1 MRPDTRNAR
10 PRSAVPARVYRRPMT
25 FPELNWLAILAG
37 FVVYFVT
44 GAIWFGPKTFYP
56 AWVRLR
62 GKDPAEPQGSH
73 GMAVVFGSTAV
84 GALVQVFTLAIILGF
99 VAQATGDPVGPL
111 GGALGGL
118 LLGLGL
124 VAASSLSHR
133 LFGGD
138 GFRVWL
144 IEVGGDVVGLT
155 LAGLVV
161 GLLS

>member
-1 MRPDTRNAR
+1 M
-10 PRSAVPARVYRRPMT
+10 SL
-25 FPELNWLAILAG
+25 PELNWLAVLAG

-56 AWVRLR
+56 VWMRAK
-62 GKDPAEPQGSH
+62 GQDPQNPPGLH
-73 GMAVVFGSTAV
+73 GPGLLFGLTAL
-84 GALVQVFTLAIILGF
+84 GALVQVLTLAIVLAF

-118 LLGLGL
+118 LLGIGL

-138 GFRVWL
+138 GFRVWA

-161 GLLS
+161 GLIG

>member
-1 MRPDTRNAR
+1 M
-10 PRSAVPARVYRRPMT
+10 S
-25 FPELNWLAILAG
+25 FPELSWLAILAG

-56 AWVRLR
+56 AWMRLR

-73 GMAVVFGSTAV
+73 GMAVVFGATAV
-84 GALVQVFTLAIILGF
+84 GALVQVFTLAVILGF

-118 LLGLGL
+118 LFGLGL

-138 GFRVWL
+138 GFRVWA